1 MLVWNSSR
9 YTLRKLKRQ
18 LKAIRKEDSP
28 VISSDD
34 ILEFCSHL
42 SKEAAADILDNGY
55 DPETGELIYSK
66 LKTIT
71 LAEIIGPEAKALIVG
86 RNKGTRVF
94 IGESEI
100 LE

>member
-1 MLVWNSSR
+1 MKN
-9 YTLRKLKRQ
+9 TLRKLKRQ
-18 LKAIRKEDSP
+18 LKAIRKEDNP
-28 VISSDD
+28 CIPKDD
-34 ILEFCSHL
+34 IMEFISHL

-55 DPETGELIYSK
+55 DPKTGELIYSK

-86 RNKGTRVF
+86 KNKGTRIF
-94 IGESEI
+94 IGEDDI

>member
-1 MLVWNSSR
+1 MTWNSSR

-42 SKEAAADILDNGY
+42 SKEAAADILENGY
-55 DPETGELIYSK
+55 DLETGELIYSK
-66 LKTIT
+66 LKTET
-71 LAEIIGPEAKALIVG
+71 LAEIIGPEAKALVVG
-86 RNKGTRVF
+86 RNKGTRIF
-94 IGESEI
+94 IGESDI